1 MSTSNRCDCD
11 IGPEISY
18 FTPGNIV
25 ELFHR
30 KLYANKTFYIK
41 PKGGNICSTKK
52 INDCEKYRMKCP
64 DVDLEKVYTKYVLRE
79 WNEARRQLAIA
90 FKLTEEKLFSTTQ
103 ELLDAAQQF
112 ENAGSEIFDEA
123 GNFID
128 EAGQKIGGFFNQAGG
143 PIDGGLSAVSNFF
156 RSGRSARMD
165 RKEISKNFETRSS
178 ELLPVI
184 VNNLQ
189 TQLNDTY
196 NQINAIQPNLKQA
209 NINYQNAVNQV
220 NYWTNKFN
228 EAKNNTILTLGGP
241 VPDPDKAGMEAA
253 NIAIRKETA
262 QLKQW
267 EAAVST
273 YESELSNLQTQADNL
288 STRINDV
295 QNQITQS
302 MPFFTN
308 PVENNSPER
317 YITNVFGEEFD
328 AVSRQ
333 NTAIPKKKLNYVSA
347 QQKNDD
353 TNPTVTFHGRTYKK
367 YGYKSTIYSI
377 CKAEADLVKG
387 ACETFKKVAEPICNV
402 INDIST
408 FTIEMGISINAKFN
422 VNAFTG
428 STGIGGSTN
437 FTELDLS
444 AFIQAIFSIESLI
457 VDISV
462 EGKKLSPITLYNG
475 NSPLDITLQGELDKV
490 LTPADFQKTAMQV
503 LKKNLEGDMSGCVN
517 IQNFKFK
524 TDLPDLSLS
533 FSNFTLSLC
542 LPVPTK
548 EKPNPTWVANV
559 SCTCTGNFSIG
570 RFKNFN
576 FTNTLAIGVPLPAE

>member
-30 KLYANKTFYIK
+30 ELYANKTFYIK
-41 PKGGNICSTKK
+41 PKGGNICSTKD

-79 WNEARRQLAIA
+79 WNEARRQVAIA

-143 PIDGGLSAVSNFF
+143 AISGLF

-178 ELLPVI
+178 LLLPQKVI
-184 VNNLQ
+184 NLQ
-189 TQLNDTY
+189 AQLDDTY
-196 NQINAIQPNLKQA
+196 NKISPIQSKLNQA
-209 NINYQNAVNQV
+209 QSNYQNAVNEV
-220 NYWTNKFN
+220 NYWTNKYN
-228 EAKNNTILTLGGP
+228 EAKNQGTENIFGST
-241 VPDPDKAGMEAA
+241 VYDDKAGMEAA
-253 NIAIRKETA
+253 NIAIKKETA

-295 QNQITQS
+295 QNQITQL
-302 MPFFTN
+302 MPFFIN
-308 PVENNSPER
+308 PVENNSPEL
-317 YITNVFGEEFD
+317 YITNVFGENFD
-328 AVSRQ
+328 AVNRP
-333 NTAIPKKKLNYVSA
+333 NTAIPRKNFPLTYVSA

-437 FTELDLS
+437 LTELDLS

-490 LTPADFQKTAMQV
+490 LTPDDFQKTAMQV

-576 FTNTLAIGVPLPAE
+576 FTNTLAIGVPIPAE